1 MAKFKKIGAGWNND
15 KGNINIVIEEDIN
28 IVIEEDIAAGTK
40 AFLLKNQHK
49 EKEKQPDWILKIMEE
64 YDDENEAPF

>member
-1 MAKFKKIGAGWNND
+1 MAKFIKIGAGWNNE
-15 KGNINIVIEEDIN
+15 KGNIN